1 MENKLKGGSTSK
13 VIITSNDG
21 STKEYTDKV
30 SMEEVISKSNEKQWH
45 ITEGGSQLHTSP
57 FVAKLGTYGEGK
69 DICKVMNGTFSFP
82 PETSNDTRDFIEACR
97 KVNPDDNLKGE
108 ISLRS
113 RYQTFLQS
121 WKVRRESTCTY
132 GQHVGHYQ
140 AASRHKDL
148 GWLFFQRGDIPTIT
162 SYSPNRHKKCI
173 DLMILKKSQTFEL
186 SSQRIIGILDT
197 EFNHNNGYIGRDISK
212 KSLAKNAI
220 ADEQFARPGRSA
232 LQEIIVKRCT
242 IDHQQSQRQSFAITS
257 CDLAGCYDR
266 IIHTAAALAMLRI
279 GIPHKRIKTIFY
291 SIQKMI
297 HRIRTVYG
305 DSDITYGGELGNWE
319 NWPMGV
325 LQGNAAGPDI
335 WSVLSSV
342 IFKILHKRGFSS
354 NITSA
359 ISKQL
364 FTLIGF
370 AYVDD
375 CDLFQVGNKP
385 LEVLNSMQSLINS
398 WGSLME
404 VTGGA
409 IRADKSW
416 WYLID
421 YVWKRGKWV
430 GTDSCLDVDLIAMDS
445 ENKMVS
451 LKRLRCDQ
459 AAEMLGIWLAPDGNK
474 KKIISVLKKKALEWG
489 S

>member
-1 MENKLKGGSTSK
+1 
-13 VIITSNDG
+13 
-21 STKEYTDKV
+21 
-30 SMEEVISKSNEKQWH
+30 
-45 ITEGGSQLHTSP
+45 
-57 FVAKLGTYGEGK
+57 
-69 DICKVMNGTFSFP
+69 
-82 PETSNDTRDFIEACR
+82 
-97 KVNPDDNLKGE
+97 
-108 ISLRS
+108 
-113 RYQTFLQS
+113 
-121 WKVRRESTCTY
+121 
-132 GQHVGHYQ
+132 
-140 AASRHKDL
+140 
-148 GWLFFQRGDIPTIT
+148 
-162 SYSPNRHKKCI
+162 
-173 DLMILKKSQTFEL
+173 MILKKSQTFEL
-186 SSQRIIGILDT
+186 SSQRILGILDT
-197 EFNHNNGYIGRDISK
+197 EFNHNNGFVGRDITA
-212 KSLAKNAI
+212 KSISKNAL
-220 ADEQFARPGRSA
+220 ADEQFAQPGRSA

-279 GIPHKRIKTIFY
+279 GVSHKRIKSMFQT
-291 SIQKMI
+291 IQKMI

-305 DSDITYGGELGNWE
+305 DSKITYGGELGNWE

-325 LQGNAAGPDI
+325 LQGNAAGPAI

-375 CDLFQVGNKP
+375 CDLFQVGNNP
-385 LEVLNSMQSLINS
+385 LEVLASMQSLINS
-398 WGSLME
+398 WGNLME
-404 VTGGA
+404 VTGGS

-430 GTDSCLDVDLIAMDS
+430 GNDSCMDMDLIATDS
-445 ENKMVS
+445 NGELVS

-474 KKIISVLKKKALEWG
+474 QKVIRVLKKKALEWG
-489 S
+489 SKVRLGNPSPREAWTALHTNISARLKYPVPACTLTELECKSIMSPAIRAALPKAGIVSTMETAMRDGPISSLGCGVLSLYHFMGTSRTAFLVEHLAHDTPLGIIFRINIEDLVVDSGKFGKL